1 MKNIHIFIQCR
12 IGSKRLPA
20 KVFHTFFNIPIILR
34 IIKISKLIKFKKKY
48 IYIITDRKTFDFL
61 KPIAQKEK
69 INLFCGPE
77 KDVAQRY
84 LRAIKS
90 YSINLDDYILRLTAD
105 NYLIQP
111 KILEKMIKLVSC
123 SECEYA
129 YIKPLSHFA
138 GEIFIVKIFLE
149 KMLNRKISKFT
160 KEHVT
165 YDFRKRKNI
174 LKLDK
179 NFMGINHAKKITLDS
194 IKDLIF
200 LKNLELKFPDLKNI
214 DSLNTIKKISNL

>member
-1 MKNIHIFIQCR
+1 M
-12 IGSKRLPA
+12 
-20 KVFHTFFNIPIILR
+20 
-34 IIKISKLIKFKKKY
+34 
-48 IYIITDRKTFDFL
+48 
-61 KPIAQKEK
+61 
-69 INLFCGPE
+69 
-77 KDVAQRY
+77 
-84 LRAIKS
+84 
-90 YSINLDDYILRLTAD
+90 RLTAD

>member
-1 MKNIHIFIQCR
+1 MKNIHVFIQCR

-20 KVFHTFFNIPIILR
+20 KAFHTFFNIPVILR
-34 IIKISKLIKFKKKY
+34 IIKISKLIKFKKKK
-48 IYIITDRKTFDFL
+48 IYVITDRKTFDFL
-61 KPIAQKEK
+61 KPIAHKEN
-69 INLFCGPE
+69 INLFYGPE

-90 YSINLDDYILRLTAD
+90 FSINSEDYLLRLTAD

-111 KILEKMIKLVSC
+111 KILEKMIKLADGSKY
-123 SECEYA
+123 EYV
-129 YIKPLSHFA
+129 YIEPLSHFA
-138 GEIFIVKIFLE
+138 GEIFTVKVFLE

-179 NFMGINHAKKITLDS
+179 NFMGINHARKITLDN

-200 LKNLELKFPDLKNI
+200 LKKLEMKFPDLKNI
-214 DSLNTIKKISNL
+214 DCLNTIRKISNL